1 MACLYVPPTPS
12 ATDQLNQLGDLSS
25 FFSSIASGV
34 SSVSN
39 ALASNSGAIVNV
51 LDAYGKMQT
60 QKAAATVAIKAA
72 DANAR
77 AIPQAVSTMTP
88 AQLQAFQTAGG
99 YPPTNLNFNVPPK
112 PTDPNALPSWVL
124 PAGLGLGALL
134 LVVLLM
140 PRRGAANG

>member
-1 MACLYVPPTPS
+1 MACLYVPSTPS

-88 AQLQAFQTAGG
+88 AQLHAFQAAGG
-99 YPPTNLNFNVPPK
+99 YPNTLPLGGPTQSSM
-112 PTDPNALPSWVL
+112 PSWLL
-124 PAGLGLGALL
+124 PAGLGVGALL
-134 LVVLLM
+134 LVVLMM

>member
-1 MACLYVPPTPS
+1 MACLFVPPLPS

-99 YPPTNLNFNVPPK
+99 YPNTLPLGGPAPS
-112 PTDPNALPSWVL
+112 AMPSWLL
-124 PAGLGLGALL
+124 PAGLGVGALL
-134 LVVLLM
+134 LVVLMM